1 MSEETRIPS
10 SSLDN
15 NKIDELIFDGQEDVE
30 NFEGP
35 FDPTK
40 IDVDISVVNM
50 GSLLEQLEYEEISL
64 TPDFQR
70 SIDLWNE
77 QSKSRLI
84 ESVLMGLPI
93 PSFYLS
99 EDEESSN
106 LIIVDGLQRLCALKD
121 FWVTKTLRLKGLQF
135 LTSLNG
141 KTATDLDRI
150 QVRRLKGLKVTLN
163 KLRKGTPPEVKLA
176 IFQRVNTAGI
186 PLNPQEMRNALYSR
200 RANNLIRRMA
210 ALESFKR
217 ATGNKVTSRRMAD
230 ADFANRFVAFY
241 LHRDKYDGHL
251 DKFMGDSLKTLS
263 KMSEAELDDVL
274 INFDKSMEIC
284 YVLMGENC
292 FKRPDPAFPGQY
304 LNKLNKAL
312 YDVISVSIAHLSAT
326 QQQLL
331 IERGAEFRDKLSE
344 QFNDYGFVRSVSEG
358 TAKKPQVEDRYNIIN
373 NVISEILNH
382 D

>member
-1 MSEETRIPS
+1 MNDNTKIPS
-10 SSLDN
+10 SCPDKN
-15 NKIDELIFDGQEDVE
+15 ENEEFPFDVKEEIDD
-30 NFEGP
+30 FEGP

-50 GSLLEQLEYEEISL
+50 GSLLDQLEYEEINL

-70 SIDLWNE
+70 SIDLWSE

-99 EDEESSN
+99 EDEESPN
-106 LIIVDGLQRLCALKD
+106 LIIVDGLQRLCSLKD
-121 FWVTKTLRLKGLQF
+121 FWVTRTLRLKGLQF

-141 KTATDLDRI
+141 KTADDLDRSQI
-150 QVRRLKGLKVTLN
+150 RRLKGLKVTLN
-163 KLRKGTPPEVKLA
+163 TLRKGTPPEVKLA
-176 IFQRVNTAGI
+176 IFQRVNTEGI
-186 PLNPQEMRNALYSR
+186 RLNPQEIRNALYSR
-200 RANNLIRRMA
+200 RANNLIRKMA
-210 ALESFKR
+210 SLESFKR

-241 LHRDKYDGHL
+241 LHSDIYDGHL
-251 DKFMGDSLKTLS
+251 DKFMVDSLSTLS
-263 KMSEAELDDVL
+263 RMSDAELDDVL
-274 INFDKSMEIC
+274 VSFDRSMEVC
-284 YVLMGENC
+284 YSLMGENS
-292 FKRPDPAFPGQY
+292 FKRPDPASPNQY

-312 YDVISVSIAHLSAT
+312 FDVISVSIAHLSSN

-331 IERGAEFRDKLSE
+331 IERGAEFRSKLHG
-344 QFNDYGFVRSVSEG
+344 QFNDSKFLRSVSEG
-358 TAKKPQVEDRYNIIN
+358 TAKKPQVEDRYRIFNEML
-373 NVISEILNH
+373 SEILNH

>member
-1 MSEETRIPS
+1 MSENTKICS
-10 SSLDN
+10 SIFSQN
-15 NKIDELIFDGQEDVE
+15 ENDEFPFDVKEEVDD
-30 NFEGP
+30 FEGP

-50 GSLLEQLEYEEISL
+50 GSLLEQLEYDEIIL

-70 SIDLWNE
+70 SIDLWSD
-77 QSKSRLI
+77 QLKSRLI
-84 ESVLMGLPI
+84 ESILMGLPI

-99 EDEESSN
+99 EDEESPN
-106 LIIVDGLQRLCALKD
+106 LIIVDGLQRLCSLKD

-141 KTATDLDRI
+141 KTADDLDRVQI
-150 QVRRLKGLKVTLN
+150 RRLKGLKVTLN

-186 PLNPQEMRNALYSR
+186 PLNSQEMRNALYSR
-200 RANNLIRRMA
+200 RANNLIRKMA
-210 ALESFKR
+210 SLESFKR

-241 LHRDKYDGHL
+241 LHRDIYDGHL
-251 DKFMGDSLKTLS
+251 DSFMGYSLQTLS
-263 KMSEAELDDVL
+263 RMSDAELDDIL
-274 INFDKSMEIC
+274 SSFDRSMEIC
-284 YVLMGENC
+284 YSLMGDNC
-292 FKRPDPAFPGQY
+292 FKRPDPVFTGQY

-312 YDVISVSIAHLSAT
+312 FDVISVSIAHLSAN

-331 IERGAEFRDKLSE
+331 IERDSEFRSKLLE

-358 TAKKPQVEDRYNIIN
+358 TAKKPQVEDRYRIFN
-373 NVISEILNH
+373 NMLSEILNH

>member
-1 MSEETRIPS
+1 MSENTKMLA
-10 SSLDN
+10 SSLDK
-15 NKIDELIFDGQEDVE
+15 NKIDELTFDGQEDID

-50 GSLLEQLEYEEISL
+50 GSLLEQLEYEEINL

-70 SIDLWNE
+70 SIDLWPE

-84 ESVLMGLPI
+84 ESILMGLPI

-99 EDEESSN
+99 EDEESPN
-106 LIIVDGLQRLCALKD
+106 LIIVDGLQRLCSLKD
-121 FWVTKTLRLKGLQF
+121 FWVTRTLRLKGLQF

-141 KTATDLDRI
+141 KTADDLDRSQI
-150 QVRRLKGLKVTLN
+150 RRLKGLKVTLN

-186 PLNPQEMRNALYSR
+186 PLNSQEMRNALYSR
-200 RANNLIRRMA
+200 RANNLIRKMA
-210 ALESFKR
+210 LLESFKR
-217 ATGNKVTSRRMAD
+217 ATGNKVTRRRMAD
-230 ADFANRFVAFY
+230 ADFVNRFVAFF
-241 LHRDKYDGHL
+241 LHRDIYDGHL
-251 DKFMGDSLKTLS
+251 DRFMGNSLQTLS
-263 KMSEAELDDVL
+263 RMSDAELDNVL
-274 INFDKSMEIC
+274 LSFDRSMEIC
-284 YVLMGENC
+284 YSLMGENS

-312 YDVISVSIAHLSAT
+312 FDVISVSIAHLSSS

-331 IERGAEFRDKLSE
+331 IERGPEFRSKLLE

-358 TAKKPQVEDRYNIIN
+358 TAKKPQVEDRYRIFNEML
-373 NVISEILNH
+373 SEILNH

>member
-1 MSEETRIPS
+1 MSENTKVPS
-10 SSLDN
+10 SNLD
-15 NKIDELIFDGQEDVE
+15 KKVDELTFDGQEDVE
-30 NFEGP
+30 FFEGP

-50 GSLLEQLEYEEISL
+50 GSLLEQLEYEEINL

-70 SIDLWNE
+70 SIDLWSE

-84 ESVLMGLPI
+84 ESILMGLPI

-99 EDEESSN
+99 EDEESPN
-106 LIIVDGLQRLCALKD
+106 LIIVDGLQRLCSLKD
-121 FWVTKTLRLKGLQF
+121 FWVTRTLRLKGLQF

-141 KTATDLDRI
+141 KTADDLDRSQI
-150 QVRRLKGLKVTLN
+150 RRLKGLKVTLN

-186 PLNPQEMRNALYSR
+186 PLNSQEMRNALYSR
-200 RANNLIRRMA
+200 RANNLIRKIA
-210 ALESFKR
+210 SLESFKR
-217 ATGNKVTSRRMAD
+217 ATGHKVTSRRMAD

-263 KMSEAELDDVL
+263 KMSDAELGDIL
-274 INFDKSMEIC
+274 LSFDRSMEVC
-284 YVLMGENC
+284 YSLMGDNS
-292 FKRPDPAFPGQY
+292 FKRPDPVFSGLY

-312 YDVISVSIAHLSAT
+312 FDVISVSIAHLSAN

-331 IERGAEFRDKLSE
+331 IERGTEFRSKLLE
-344 QFNDYGFVRSVSEG
+344 QFNDYVFVRSVSEG
-358 TAKKPQVEDRYNIIN
+358 TAKKPQVEDRYRIFNEML
-373 NVISEILNH
+373 SEILNH